1 MRERAR
7 RFPRRV
13 QVRFWPEDEPA
24 RSYAGYSRN
33 ISATGMFLATIHPM
47 KPGTLL
53 VIEMQGESS
62 TFNVKAKVMHSAKV
76 SPLLQSV
83 RPSGM
88 GVRFIDRS
96 RGLEDLLPA
105 DEVQIL
111 DDHDR
116 KIFPIYFSTPQEFVE
131 AYDRDIRNGGLF
143 VPTSRPAQMDQ
154 EVAIELN
161 LPRTEDAVMTL
172 IARVVHVVG
181 SGPEAGMGVAFLSQ
195 GDAMTRLST
204 FVDEMR

>member
-1 MRERAR
+1 MRARAR

-13 QVRFWPEDEPA
+13 QVRFWPEDEPE

-47 KPGTLL
+47 KPGTRL
-53 VIEMQGESS
+53 VIEMRTEKS
-62 TFNVKAKVMHSAKV
+62 TFTIHARVMHSAKV

-88 GVRFIDRS
+88 GVRFVDRS
-96 RGLEDLLPA
+96 PGLEELLPA
-105 DEVQIL
+105 DEVQVF
-111 DDHDR
+111 DEDHR
-116 KIFPIYFSTPQEFVE
+116 EVFPIYFSTPQEFVE

-143 VPTSRPAQMDQ
+143 VPTTRPAQMDQ

-172 IARVVHVVG
+172 VARVVHVAR
-181 SGPEAGMGVAFLSQ
+181 SGPEAGMGVAFVGQ
-195 GDAMTRLST
+195 GEAMTRLST
-204 FVDEMR
+204 IVDSMR